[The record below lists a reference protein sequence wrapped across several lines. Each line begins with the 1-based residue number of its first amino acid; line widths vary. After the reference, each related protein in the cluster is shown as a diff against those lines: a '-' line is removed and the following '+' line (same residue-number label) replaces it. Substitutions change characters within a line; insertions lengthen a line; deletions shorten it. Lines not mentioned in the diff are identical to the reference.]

1 MLVREMMEKR
11 QTELD
16 KAVDEEQQCL
26 KAVQAAQTAYMDAER
41 KLSEA
46 QERVARLKV
55 VVEDVSKELEGEK
68 PQ

>member
-26 KAVQAAQTAYMDAER
+26 KAAQAAQTAYMDAER

-68 PQ
+68 M